1 MTGVEDVPLCRP
13 VEALSS
19 LEEFSSDTNGVAPC
33 AVAEELELEAD
44 PVPEGARPIQIVVAN
59 EDDHK
64 FELDAAALEKILMQ
78 EHVKDLNVVVVSVAG
93 AFRKGKSFL
102 LDFMLRYMHNK
113 VRRNPLLL
121 MQAVEKLT

>member
-33 AVAEELELEAD
+33 AVAEELEPEED

-64 FELDAAALEKILMQ
+64 FELDAAALEKNP
-78 EHVKDLNVVVVSVAG
+78 DAG
-93 AFRKGKSFL
+93 TCEGSQRGCGVCGRCLPQGEVLPAGLHAALHAWSG
-102 LDFMLRYMHNK
+102 
-113 VRRNPLLL
+113 
-121 MQAVEKLT
+121 